1 MEHFKF
7 KKNYI
12 ANKIITVLL
21 LQSMN
26 RVKKIIKNADWLQ
39 ALDLDLEIVYFQIRK
54 FITSKRLITNLHMHE
69 FIKIVQNLM
78 HTFYNHTMVFTSFLG
93 C

>member
-7 KKNYI
+7 KK
-12 ANKIITVLL
+12 IILLTNNNSSTVTEYEKG
-21 LQSMN
+21 
-26 RVKKIIKNADWLQ
+26 KKIIKNADWLQ